1 VTDGKQ
7 TAVKLPAGACPRR
20 PSWSA
25 GGQRFAFENITAE
38 AVELWVGDARTG
50 AVRRL
55 PGVRL
60 NQMFGDQVQWMPDQK
75 TCWSSW

>member
-1 VTDGKQ
+1 MTDGKQ